1 MVEQLIEIPSN
12 LHKFE
17 GGTPPKINIEPEND
31 GLEEYFPFQT
41 GDFQVPC

>member
-1 MVEQLIEIPSN
+1 MAENIVTPS
-12 LHKFE
+12 
-17 GGTPPKINIEPEND
+17 KINIEPEHD